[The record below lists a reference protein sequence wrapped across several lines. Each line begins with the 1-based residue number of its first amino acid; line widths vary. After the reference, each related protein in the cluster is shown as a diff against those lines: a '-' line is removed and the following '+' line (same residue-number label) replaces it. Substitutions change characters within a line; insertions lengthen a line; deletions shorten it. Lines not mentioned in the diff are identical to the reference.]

1 MVKKEG
7 EFRAD
12 RLDNALVREIQW
24 LRKGEGVTLRRI
36 SAVPTLL
43 QLASKEAGPGPERD
57 EQGIHAAEQLLRR
70 GLDSLGNGLGAR
82 ALRAALAIDCDEP
95 LTLTQR
101 RCDFAE
107 QYGRHPDTVETH
119 ENRAIHELALRIRLL
134 AEASRGLEEVPPP
147 MGGAAVVPMGLRL
160 LRSNDELVAALLR
173 VVEEAEHCLV
183 ATGSRSRDERYLEAI
198 EKKVESTAIVHY
210 RVLCGPPHWA
220 VFRSHLA
227 RLLDIKSRF
236 AIAGNPRMFIGMM
249 ADLVREPERS
259 LCANER
265 RAVVVLPSL
274 NGRERYDTALDL
286 GGDEYGIGYT
296 RLVQEMYAAS
306 QPLERV
312 EEVLALPVLRE

>member
-12 RLDNALVREIQW
+12 RLGNALVREIQW

-43 QLASKEAGPGPERD
+43 QLAAKEAGSGHEGD
-57 EQGIHAAEQLLRR
+57 EQAIRAAEQLLRR
-70 GLDSLGNGLGAR
+70 GLDCLGNGLGAR

-107 QYGRHPDTVETH
+107 QFGRHPDTVETH

-134 AEASRGLEEVPPP
+134 SEVSGDVEEEPPAVGGTRAVPTG
-147 MGGAAVVPMGLRL
+147 MRL
-160 LRSNDELVAALLR
+160 LRNNDELVAALVQ

-183 ATGSRSRDERYLEAI
+183 TTGSRSRDGRYLDAI
-198 EKKVESTAIVHY
+198 EKKVESTGIIHY

-220 VFRSHLA
+220 VLRSHLA

-236 AIAGNPRMFIGMM
+236 ALAGNPRMFIGMM

-286 GGDEYGIGYT
+286 VGDEYGMGYT

-306 QPLERV
+306 QPLDRV
-312 EEVLALPVLRE
+312 EEVAALPVLRE

>member
-12 RLDNALVREIQW
+12 RLGNALVKEIQW

-36 SAVPTLL
+36 GAAPTLL
-43 QLASKEAGPGPERD
+43 SLARAEAGGGHERD
-57 EQGIHAAEQLLRR
+57 EQAIHAAEQLLRR
-70 GLDSLGNGLGAR
+70 GVDSLGNSLGAR

-107 QYGRHPDTVETH
+107 DHNRHPDTVESH

-134 AEASRGLEEVPPP
+134 ADAAPDLDDEPSPVLRDRTGLPR
-147 MGGAAVVPMGLRL
+147 MRL
-160 LRSNDELVAALLR
+160 IRSSEDLVATLLT

-183 ATGSRSRDERYLEAI
+183 ATGSRSRDQRYLEAI
-198 EKKVESTAIVHY
+198 EKKLEGTGIVHY
-210 RVLCGPPHWA
+210 RVMYGPPHWA
-220 VFRSHLA
+220 VFRLHLA
-227 RLLDIKSRF
+227 RLFEIKSTY
-236 AIAGNPRMFIGMM
+236 AIAGNPRMFIGMIT
-249 ADLVREPERS
+249 DLGREPERF
-259 LCANER
+259 LCANEH

-274 NGRERYDTALDL
+274 NGLERYDTALDL
-286 GGDEYGIGYT
+286 EGDEYGIGYT

-306 QPLERV
+306 QPIDRAEHV
-312 EEVLALPVLRE
+312 AALPVLRE